1 MSNLFPSVPSFEL
14 EGSLIYF
21 CIPSPVPD
29 IIGALQFLMKV
40 SAVTTEIKLENR
52 LIPKKFLEVEP
63 TRLGKPLEVK
73 NKRKGKAKSN
83 SDFQLYKA

>member
-1 MSNLFPSVPSFEL
+1 
-14 EGSLIYF
+14 
-21 CIPSPVPD
+21 
-29 IIGALQFLMKV
+29 MKV